1 MRHPPVTGQSTGW
14 RAAAAVLLLGCVAVS
29 TLDAQTGRIE
39 GTVRSAETGAPIPQA
54 EVYIRALNRSAV
66 TDAKG
71 VFLFAD
77 VPVAVYE
84 LLVRAVGFQSKVYL
98 DQAVYESPVVTLD
111 LRLDR
116 AVGITGT
123 SGGEPQPMITLPTGW
138 GLGIAAA
145 YDGLGRTDGAIG
157 SSGAI
162 EAFGRY
168 GFSTT
173 FVLRGGILLSRRSI
187 EIVDYP
193 YQLFGAYLEPR
204 YVAQSLSPVWAPFV
218 AGQLGLARES
228 VGRSSM
234 SLSAIGTWLG
244 GGGGA
249 MFRVGPQ
256 LATEIGVL
264 VGTATFGD
272 YTFRGDRAW
281 YYCLNELETGST
293 LPTSVQDCAGAR
305 GIGAELCYPPFYP
318 ENRISGDCRPPD
330 VPYADTGRS
339 GMWFR
344 VWFGM
349 HFSLTGGGG
358 RR

>member
-1 MRHPPVTGQSTGW
+1 MLV
-14 RAAAAVLLLGCVAVS
+14 LGCLHVPS
-29 TLDAQTGRIE
+29 LHAQTGRIE
-39 GTVRSAETGAPIPQA
+39 GTVKSAANGDPIAHA
-54 EVYIRALNRSAV
+54 EVYFKALNLSAM

-77 VPVAVYE
+77 VPVGVYE
-84 LLVRAVGFQSKVYL
+84 ILVRAVGFQSRVYL
-98 DQAVYESPVVTLD
+98 DQAVYESPIVNLD
-111 LRLDR
+111 LRLEP
-116 AVGITGT
+116 AAGITGAP
-123 SGGEPQPMITLPTGW
+123 EPGPQTIVTLPR
-138 GLGIAAA
+138 GLGLGVAAA

-157 SSGAI
+157 SSGAF
-162 EAFGRY
+162 EAFGKY

-173 FVLRGGILLSRRSI
+173 FVLRGGIVLSRRSI
-187 EIVDYP
+187 ETVDYP
-193 YQLFGAYLEPR
+193 YQLFGTYLEPR

-234 SLSAIGTWLG
+234 SLKAMGTWFG

-264 VGTATFGD
+264 VGTARFGD

-281 YYCLNELETGST
+281 YYCLNELEPGST
-293 LPTSVQDCAGAR
+293 LPASVQDCAGAR
-305 GIGAELCYPPFYP
+305 GIGAELCYPPFFP

-330 VPYADTGRS
+330 VPYPGTGRS

-349 HFSLTGGGG
+349 HFSLTGGAGG
-358 RR
+358 R